1 MFERIQ
7 RRTTKIIQKLRD
19 RSYEERLKE
28 CNLTNLETIRL
39 RGQHIEGFELLNG
52 YENSDRNIL
61 SHSRKIV
68 ELEDMR

>member
-7 RRTTKIIQKLRD
+7 RRTTKIIPKLRD
-19 RSYEERLKE
+19 HSYEERLKE

-39 RGQHIEGFELLNG
+39 REQHIDLFEILNV
-52 YENSDRNIL
+52 YENSDRNIF